1 MNESSEERMEV
12 HIFTRQCKVIG
23 HLSIY
28 PGVRLTDY
36 MNESKAFVSV
46 TDATVYGIN
55 EEYRFAAGFLNLRRD
70 EIEIIVPVDQI
81 KA

>member
-1 MNESSEERMEV
+1 MNESSERMEV
-12 HIFTRQCKVIG
+12 HIFTRQFKVIG

-36 MNESKAFVSV
+36 MNESKSFVSV
-46 TDATVYGIN
+46 TNATVYGR
-55 EEYRFAAGFLNLRRD
+55 EGQVVFETSFLNLRRD
-70 EIEIIVPVDQI
+70 EIEIIAPADQL